1 MTSPHLTP
9 HAPHTPAPDP
19 GAAALTW
26 AAEAYLAHTHPRA
39 PLRLDRV
46 TLSGVTYACAPDPA
60 ALRLNRALAEE
71 VVMVALAARE
81 AAALTGAPAPGAG
94 RDARMLLDCALT
106 DPDERETLDAYLS
119 VLRGRA
125 RARLRRAWSE
135 VQVIAAGLREHGELD
150 AAQVA
155 HRVACAQ
162 GIRATLL
169 N

>member
-1 MTSPHLTP
+1 
-9 HAPHTPAPDP
+9 
-19 GAAALTW
+19 
-26 AAEAYLAHTHPRA
+26 
-39 PLRLDRV
+39 
-46 TLSGVTYACAPDPA
+46 
-60 ALRLNRALAEE
+60 
-71 VVMVALAARE
+71 
-81 AAALTGAPAPGAG
+81 
-94 RDARMLLDCALT
+94 MLLDCALT

-119 VLRGRA
+119 VLQGRA

-135 VQVIAAGLREHGELD
+135 VQVIAAGLRKHGELD

>member
-1 MTSPHLTP
+1 MPIPHLHPTP
-9 HAPHTPAPDP
+9 TAAPQDRHAAS
-19 GAAALTW
+19 LQR
-26 AAEAYLAHTHPRA
+26 AAEAYLAHTHPRT

-46 TLSGVTYACAPDPA
+46 TFSGVVYRAVPDPA

-71 VVMVALAARE
+71 VVLVALAGEE
-81 AAALTGAPAPGAG
+81 AAILSGTTAVAAG
-94 RDARMLLDCALT
+94 RDARMLLACALT
-106 DPDERETLDAYLS
+106 DPDEQDTLDAYLA

-135 VQVIAAGLREHGELD
+135 VEVLAAGLREHGELD

-162 GIRATLL
+162 GIRASLL

>member
-1 MTSPHLTP
+1 MTIPHPHPTTSPSPQDL
-9 HAPHTPAPDP
+9 HARSLHR
-19 GAAALTW
+19 

-46 TLSGVTYACAPDPA
+46 TLHGVTYASAPDPA
-60 ALRLNRALAEE
+60 ALRLNRPLAEE

-81 AAALTGAPAPGAG
+81 AATLTGSPAPEDG
-94 RDARMLLDCALT
+94 RDARQLLDQSLN
-106 DPDERETLDAYLS
+106 DPDERSTLDAYLT
-119 VLRGRA
+119 VLSART

-135 VQVIAAGLREHGELD
+135 VEVLAAGLREHGELD